1 MSQYL
6 SEDIKQPI
14 VHSPPGSPR
23 NVYLLKA
30 PTGSGKTTFFIKD
43 LVPEARRRRQQVL
56 LIVNRSVLTEQL
68 INIYLKEL
76 GIPPGAIEFPQEGI
90 YPLGDLV
97 VCSYQYMARRLQDKD
112 TPNIKIGPFEAK
124 EYAFVVC
131 DECHY
136 FIADS
141 VFTTDSA
148 PLVNLP
154 KVFAQSVRIYASAT
168 MSPVRNVILKMEQV
182 VDLAENFPHWEIWP
196 RFRYAKNDMISQM
209 YSNSTGLPKYAAFFE
224 VTGAEPDYSYLHP
237 RILADGQALWDDV
250 IEQHGAHRLHKAVV
264 FVDSKKQGTDC
275 KNKLNQHGVSAAFIF
290 SEASSGAYSM
300 DELDKKVLEEIKAKS
315 HFESVSVLI
324 ATSILDNGTNLI
336 DKEITH
342 LYISGTEYMAA
353 VQQAGRVR
361 MYDEGQTLEL
371 VIPRRAK
378 SFFSTR
384 RSQWKRQKELL
395 EKWLDATVKTRES
408 MYFNGE
414 ADFLKTKFSYNE
426 DSRPKNSIFTF
437 AALNYYI
444 FDASNSI
451 ALLENDPDAYIQ
463 KALRWFGFDLD
474 DTETVDENP
483 RHQNAAIEQLQA
495 LLEETESKPLNSEN
509 WADFREKFRTLYEKS
524 GGATLCSGKANRKPG
539 TRVIVELLASYGY
552 QVKTNA
558 KLKLKY
564 IVKEDTKK

>member
-154 KVFAQSVRIYASAT
+154 KVFTQSVRIYASAT
-168 MSPVRNVILKMEQV
+168 ISPVRNVILKMEQV

-196 RFRYAKNDMISQM
+196 GFRYARNNMISQIH
-209 YSNSTGLPKYAAFFE
+209 SNHNGLLQYAAFFE
-224 VTGAEPDYSYLHP
+224 VTGAEPNYSYLHP

-250 IEQHGAHRLHKAVV
+250 IEQHEAHRLHKAVV

-275 KNKLNQHGVSAAFIF
+275 KNKLNQHGISAAFIF
-290 SEASSGAYSM
+290 SEASSGSYSM

-315 HFESVSVLI
+315 RFESVSVLI
-324 ATSILDNGTNLI
+324 ATSVLDNGTNLI
-336 DKEITH
+336 DKDITH

-361 MYDEGQTLEL
+361 MYEEGQTLEL

-378 SFFSTR
+378 SYFSSR
-384 RSQWKRQKELL
+384 ISQWDRQENLL
-395 EKWLDATVKTRES
+395 NKWLDTDAKTRED
-408 MYFNGE
+408 MFWNGE
-414 ADFLKTKFSYNE
+414 LEFLRTKFSYNE
-426 DSRPKNSIFTF
+426 SSHPKNSIFTF
-437 AALNYYI
+437 AALDYYI
-444 FDASNSI
+444 SDARKSLSM
-451 ALLENDPDAYIQ
+451 LENDPDGYVR
-463 KALRWFGFDLD
+463 KALSWFGFDLD
-474 DTETVDENP
+474 DTEAVDENP

-495 LLEETESKPLNSEN
+495 LLEETASKPLNKES
-509 WADFREKFRTLYEKS
+509 WANFRKQFRSLHEAA
-524 GGATLCSGKANRKPG
+524 GGEVLCSGKKDRTPG
-539 TRVIVELLASYGY
+539 TQVIEELLPLYGY
-552 QVKTNA
+552 QVKTSN
-558 KLKLKY
+558 KLKF
-564 IVKEDTKK
+564 IVKEDIKK

>member
-97 VCSYQYMARRLQDKD
+97 VCSYQYMARRLQGKD

-182 VDLAENFPHWEIWP
+182 VDLAENFPYWEISP
-196 RFRYAKNDMISQM
+196 GFRYARNNMISQI
-209 YSNSTGLPKYAAFFE
+209 YSNYNGLLQRAPFFE
-224 VTGAEPDYSYLHP
+224 VMGAEPDYSYLHP
-237 RILADGQALWDDV
+237 RILADGQSLWDDV
-250 IEQHGAHRLHKAVV
+250 IEQYEAHSLRKAIV
-264 FVDSKKQGTDC
+264 FVDSKKHGKDC
-275 KNKLNQHGVSAAFIF
+275 KEKLNSHGISAAFIV
-290 SEASSGAYSM
+290 SESTSSRSYSM
-300 DELDKKVLEEIKAKS
+300 DELDKKVLEEIKTKNR
-315 HFESVSVLI
+315 FESVSVLI
-324 ATSILDNGTNLI
+324 ATSVLDNGTNLI
-336 DKEITH
+336 DKDITH

-361 MYDEGQTLEL
+361 MYEEGQTLEL

-378 SFFSTR
+378 SYFSSR
-384 RSQWKRQKELL
+384 ISQWNRQENLL
-395 EKWLDATVKTRES
+395 DKWLDADAKTRED
-408 MYFNGE
+408 MFWNGE
-414 ADFLKTKFSYNE
+414 LEFLRTKFSYNE
-426 DSRPKNSIFTF
+426 SSHPKNSIFTF
-437 AALNYYI
+437 ASLNYYRS
-444 FDASNSI
+444 DARDT
-451 ALLENDPDAYIQ
+451 LRRLEGSPDGYVK
-463 KALRWFGFDLD
+463 KALCWFGFNLSDA
-474 DTETVDENP
+474 VDESLCC
-483 RHQNAAIEQLQA
+483 QSDAIEQLQTF
-495 LLEETESKPLNSEN
+495 LEETASKPLNKES
-509 WADFREKFRTLYEKS
+509 WANFRKKFRSLHEAA
-524 GGATLCSGKANRKPG
+524 GGEVLCSGKKDRTPG
-539 TRVIVELLASYGY
+539 TQVIEELLPLYGY
-552 QVKTNA
+552 QVKTSNR
-558 KLKLKY
+558 LKF
-564 IVKEDTKK
+564 IVKEGT

>member
-14 VHSPPGSPR
+14 VHSPPGLPR

-97 VCSYQYMARRLQDKD
+97 VCSYQYMARRLQGKD

-182 VDLAENFPHWEIWP
+182 VDLAENFPYWEISP
-196 RFRYAKNDMISQM
+196 GFRYARNNMISQI
-209 YSNSTGLPKYAAFFE
+209 YSNYNGLLQRAPFFE
-224 VTGAEPDYSYLHP
+224 VMGAEPDYSYLHP
-237 RILADGQALWDDV
+237 RILADGQSLWDDV
-250 IEQHGAHRLHKAVV
+250 IEQYEAHSLRKAVV
-264 FVDSKKQGTDC
+264 FVDSKKHGKDC
-275 KNKLNQHGVSAAFIF
+275 KEKLNSHGISAAFIV
-290 SEASSGAYSM
+290 SESTSSRSYSM
-300 DELDKKVLEEIKAKS
+300 DELDKKVLEEIKTKNR
-315 HFESVSVLI
+315 FESVSVLI
-324 ATSILDNGTNLI
+324 ATSVLDNGTNLI
-336 DKEITH
+336 DKDITH

-361 MYDEGQTLEL
+361 MYEEGQTLEL

-378 SFFSTR
+378 SYFSSR
-384 RSQWKRQKELL
+384 ISQWNRQENLL
-395 EKWLDATVKTRES
+395 DKWLDADAKTRED
-408 MYFNGE
+408 MFWNGE
-414 ADFLKTKFSYNE
+414 LEFLRTKFSYNE
-426 DSRPKNSIFTF
+426 SSHPKNSIFTF
-437 AALNYYI
+437 ASLNYYRS
-444 FDASNSI
+444 DARDT
-451 ALLENDPDAYIQ
+451 LRRLEGSPDGYVK
-463 KALRWFGFDLD
+463 KALCWFGFNLSDA
-474 DTETVDENP
+474 VDESLCC
-483 RHQNAAIEQLQA
+483 QSDAIEQLQTF
-495 LLEETESKPLNSEN
+495 LEEMASKPLNKES
-509 WADFREKFRTLYEKS
+509 WANFRQQFRLLHEAA
-524 GGATLCSGKANRKPG
+524 GGEVLCSGKKDRTPG
-539 TRVIVELLASYGY
+539 TQVIEELLPLYGY
-552 QVKTNA
+552 QVKTSNR
-558 KLKLKY
+558 LKF
-564 IVKEDTKK
+564 IVKEGT

>member
-196 RFRYAKNDMISQM
+196 GFRYARNNMISQM
-209 YSNSTGLPKYAAFFE
+209 YSNNTGLPKYAAFFE

-237 RILADGQALWDDV
+237 RILADGQSLWDDV
-250 IEQHGAHRLHKAVV
+250 IEQYEAHSLRKAVV
-264 FVDSKKQGTDC
+264 FVDSKKQGKDC
-275 KNKLNQHGVSAAFIF
+275 KEKLNSHGISAAFIV
-290 SEASSGAYSM
+290 SESTSSRSYSM
-300 DELDKKVLEEIKAKS
+300 DELDKKVLEEIKTKNR
-315 HFESVSVLI
+315 FESVSVLI
-324 ATSILDNGTNLI
+324 ATSVLDNGTNLI
-336 DKEITH
+336 DKDITH

-361 MYDEGQTLEL
+361 MYEEGQTLEL

-378 SFFSTR
+378 SYFSSR
-384 RSQWKRQKELL
+384 ISQWDRQENLL
-395 EKWLDATVKTRES
+395 DKWLDADAKTRED
-408 MYFNGE
+408 MFWNGE
-414 ADFLKTKFSYNE
+414 LEFLRTKFSYNE
-426 DSRPKNSIFTF
+426 SSHPKNSIFTF
-437 AALNYYI
+437 ASLNYYRS
-444 FDASNSI
+444 DARDT
-451 ALLENDPDAYIQ
+451 LRRLEGSPDGYV
-463 KALRWFGFDLD
+463 KKSLCWFGFNLSDA
-474 DTETVDENP
+474 VDESLCC
-483 RHQNAAIEQLQA
+483 QSDAIEQLQTF
-495 LLEETESKPLNSEN
+495 LEETASKPLNKES
-509 WADFREKFRTLYEKS
+509 WANFRQQFRLLHEAA
-524 GGATLCSGKANRKPG
+524 GGEVLCSGKKDRTPG
-539 TRVIVELLASYGY
+539 TQVIEELLPLYGY
-552 QVKTNA
+552 QVKTSNR
-558 KLKLKY
+558 LKF
-564 IVKEDTKK
+564 IVKEGT

>member
-14 VHSPPGSPR
+14 VHSPPGLPR

-97 VCSYQYMARRLQDKD
+97 VCSYQYMARRLQGKD

-168 MSPVRNVILKMEQV
+168 MSPVRNIILKMEQV
-182 VDLAENFPHWEIWP
+182 VDLAENFPYWEISP
-196 RFRYAKNDMISQM
+196 GFRYARNNMISQI
-209 YSNSTGLPKYAAFFE
+209 YSNYNGLLQRAPFFE
-224 VTGAEPDYSYLHP
+224 VMGAEPDYSYLHP
-237 RILADGQALWDDV
+237 RILADGQSLWDDV
-250 IEQHGAHRLHKAVV
+250 IEQYEAHSLRKAVV
-264 FVDSKKQGTDC
+264 FVDSKKHGKDC
-275 KNKLNQHGVSAAFIF
+275 KEKLNSHGISAAFIV
-290 SEASSGAYSM
+290 SESTSSRSYSM
-300 DELDKKVLEEIKAKS
+300 DELDKKVLEEIKTKNR
-315 HFESVSVLI
+315 FESVSVLI
-324 ATSILDNGTNLI
+324 ATSVLDNGTNLI
-336 DKEITH
+336 DKDITH

-361 MYDEGQTLEL
+361 MYEEGQTLEL

-378 SFFSTR
+378 SYFSSR
-384 RSQWKRQKELL
+384 ISQWNRQENLL
-395 EKWLDATVKTRES
+395 DKWLDADAKTRED
-408 MYFNGE
+408 MFWNGE
-414 ADFLKTKFSYNE
+414 LEFLRTKFSYNE
-426 DSRPKNSIFTF
+426 SSHPKNSIFTF
-437 AALNYYI
+437 ASLNYYRS
-444 FDASNSI
+444 DARDT
-451 ALLENDPDAYIQ
+451 LRRLEGSPDGYVK
-463 KALRWFGFDLD
+463 KALCWFGFNLSDA
-474 DTETVDENP
+474 VDESLCC
-483 RHQNAAIEQLQA
+483 QSDAIEQLQTF
-495 LLEETESKPLNSEN
+495 LEETASKPLNKES
-509 WADFREKFRTLYEKS
+509 WANFRQQFRLLHEAA
-524 GGATLCSGKANRKPG
+524 GGEVLCSGKKDRTPG
-539 TRVIVELLASYGY
+539 TQVIEELLPLYGY
-552 QVKTNA
+552 QVKTSNR
-558 KLKLKY
+558 LKF
-564 IVKEDTKK
+564 IVKEGT

>member
-43 LVPEARRRRQQVL
+43 LVPEARRRGQSVL
-56 LIVNRSVLTEQL
+56 LIVNRNVLTEQL

-97 VCSYQYMARRLQDKD
+97 VCSYQYMARRLQGKD

-182 VDLAENFPHWEIWP
+182 VDLAENFPYWEISP
-196 RFRYAKNDMISQM
+196 GFRYARNNMISQI
-209 YSNSTGLPKYAAFFE
+209 YSNYNGLLQRAPFFE
-224 VTGAEPDYSYLHP
+224 VMGAEPDYSYLHP
-237 RILADGQALWDDV
+237 RILADGQSLWDDV
-250 IEQHGAHRLHKAVV
+250 IEQYEAHSLRKAVV
-264 FVDSKKQGTDC
+264 LVDSKKHGKDC
-275 KNKLNQHGVSAAFIF
+275 KEKLNSHGISAAFIV
-290 SEASSGAYSM
+290 SESTSSRSYSM
-300 DELDKKVLEEIKAKS
+300 DELDKKVLEEIKTKNR
-315 HFESVSVLI
+315 FESVSVLI
-324 ATSILDNGTNLI
+324 ATSVLDNGTNLI
-336 DKEITH
+336 DKDITH

-361 MYDEGQTLEL
+361 MYEEGQTLEL

-378 SFFSTR
+378 SYFSSR
-384 RSQWKRQKELL
+384 ISQWNRQENLL
-395 EKWLDATVKTRES
+395 DKWLDADAKTRED
-408 MYFNGE
+408 MFWNGE
-414 ADFLKTKFSYNE
+414 LEFLRTKFSYNE
-426 DSRPKNSIFTF
+426 SSHPKNSIFTF
-437 AALNYYI
+437 ASLNYYRS
-444 FDASNSI
+444 DARDT
-451 ALLENDPDAYIQ
+451 LRRLEGSPDGYVK
-463 KALRWFGFDLD
+463 KALCWFGFNLSDA
-474 DTETVDENP
+474 VDESLCC
-483 RHQNAAIEQLQA
+483 QSDAIEQLQTF
-495 LLEETESKPLNSEN
+495 LEETASKPLNKES
-509 WADFREKFRTLYEKS
+509 WANFRQQFRLLHEAA
-524 GGATLCSGKANRKPG
+524 GGEVLCSGKKDRTPG
-539 TRVIVELLASYGY
+539 TQVIEELLPLYGY
-552 QVKTNA
+552 QVKTSNR
-558 KLKLKY
+558 LKF
-564 IVKEDTKK
+564 IVKEGT

>member
-43 LVPEARRRRQQVL
+43 LVPEARRRGQSVL
-56 LIVNRSVLTEQL
+56 LIVNRNVLTEQL

-97 VCSYQYMARRLQDKD
+97 VCSYQYMARRLQGKD
-112 TPNIKIGPFEAK
+112 TPNIKIGSFEAK

-182 VDLAENFPHWEIWP
+182 VDLAENFPYWEISP
-196 RFRYAKNDMISQM
+196 GFRYARNNMISQI
-209 YSNSTGLPKYAAFFE
+209 YSNYNGLLQRAPFFE
-224 VTGAEPDYSYLHP
+224 VMGAEPDYSYLHP
-237 RILADGQALWDDV
+237 RILADGQSLWDDV
-250 IEQHGAHRLHKAVV
+250 IEQYEAHSLRKAVV
-264 FVDSKKQGTDC
+264 FVDSKKQGKDC
-275 KNKLNQHGVSAAFIF
+275 KEKLNSHGISAAFIV
-290 SEASSGAYSM
+290 SESTSSRSYSM
-300 DELDKKVLEEIKAKS
+300 DELDKKVLEEIKTKNR
-315 HFESVSVLI
+315 FESVSVLI
-324 ATSILDNGTNLI
+324 ATSVLDNGTNLI
-336 DKEITH
+336 DKDITH

-361 MYDEGQTLEL
+361 MYEEGQTLEL

-378 SFFSTR
+378 SYFSSR
-384 RSQWKRQKELL
+384 ISQWDRQENLL
-395 EKWLDATVKTRES
+395 DKWLDADAKTRED
-408 MYFNGE
+408 MFWNGE
-414 ADFLKTKFSYNE
+414 LEFLRTKFSYNE
-426 DSRPKNSIFTF
+426 SSHPKNSIFTF
-437 AALNYYI
+437 ASLNYYRS
-444 FDASNSI
+444 DARDT
-451 ALLENDPDAYIQ
+451 LRRLEGSPDGYVK
-463 KALRWFGFDLD
+463 KALCWFGFNLSDA
-474 DTETVDENP
+474 VDESLCC
-483 RHQNAAIEQLQA
+483 QSDAIEQLQTF
-495 LLEETESKPLNSEN
+495 LEETASKPLNKES
-509 WADFREKFRTLYEKS
+509 WANFRQQFRLLHEAA
-524 GGATLCSGKANRKPG
+524 GGEVLCSGKKDRTPG
-539 TRVIVELLASYGY
+539 TQVIEELLPLYGY
-552 QVKTNA
+552 QVKTSNR
-558 KLKLKY
+558 LKF
-564 IVKEDTKK
+564 IVKEGT

>member
-30 PTGSGKTTFFIKD
+30 PTGSGKTTFFIEE
-43 LVPEARRRRQQVL
+43 LVPEARRREQAVL

-68 INIYLKEL
+68 TNIYLKEL
-76 GIPPGAIEFPQEGI
+76 GIPPGAIEFSQAGI

-97 VCSYQYMARRLQDKD
+97 VCSYQYMAQRLQDKD

-168 MSPVRNVILKMEQV
+168 ISPVRNVILKMEQV

-196 RFRYAKNDMISQM
+196 GFRYARNNMISQIH
-209 YSNSTGLPKYAAFFE
+209 SNHNGLLQYAAFFE
-224 VTGAEPDYSYLHP
+224 VTGAEPNYSYLHP
-237 RILADGQALWDDV
+237 RILADGQTLWDDV
-250 IEQHGAHRLHKAVV
+250 IEQHEAHRLHKAVV

-275 KNKLNQHGVSAAFIF
+275 KNKLNQHGISAAFIF
-290 SEASSGAYSM
+290 SEASSGSYSM

-315 HFESVSVLI
+315 RFESVSVLI
-324 ATSILDNGTNLI
+324 ATSVLDNGTNLI
-336 DKEITH
+336 DKDITH

-361 MYDEGQTLEL
+361 MYEEGQTLEL

-378 SFFSTR
+378 SYFSSR
-384 RSQWKRQKELL
+384 ISQWDRQENLL
-395 EKWLDATVKTRES
+395 NKWLDTDAKTRED
-408 MYFNGE
+408 MFWNGE
-414 ADFLKTKFSYNE
+414 LEFLRTKFSYNE
-426 DSRPKNSIFTF
+426 SSHPKNSIFTF
-437 AALNYYI
+437 AALDYYI
-444 FDASNSI
+444 SDARKSLSM
-451 ALLENDPDAYIQ
+451 LENDPDGYVR
-463 KALRWFGFDLD
+463 KALSWFGFDLD
-474 DTETVDENP
+474 DTEAVDENP

-495 LLEETESKPLNSEN
+495 LLEETASKPLNKES
-509 WADFREKFRTLYEKS
+509 WANFRKQFRSLHEAA
-524 GGATLCSGKANRKPG
+524 GGEVLCSGKKDRTPG
-539 TRVIVELLASYGY
+539 TQVIEELLPLYGY
-552 QVKTNA
+552 QVKTSN
-558 KLKLKY
+558 KLKF
-564 IVKEDTKK
+564 IVKEDIKK

>member
-6 SEDIKQPI
+6 SEDIKHPI

-43 LVPEARRRRQQVL
+43 LVPETRRRRQQVL

-168 MSPVRNVILKMEQV
+168 MNPVRNVILKMEQV
-182 VDLAENFPHWEIWP
+182 VDLAENFPYWEISP
-196 RFRYAKNDMISQM
+196 GFRYARNNMISQI
-209 YSNSTGLPKYAAFFE
+209 YSNYNGLLQRAPFFE
-224 VTGAEPDYSYLHP
+224 VMGAEPDYSYLHL

-275 KNKLNQHGVSAAFIF
+275 KNKLNQHGISAAFIF

-315 HFESVSVLI
+315 RFESVSVLI

-336 DKEITH
+336 DKDITH

-378 SFFSTR
+378 SYFSTR

-395 EKWLDATVKTRES
+395 EKWLSATVKTRES

-414 ADFLKTKFSYNE
+414 VDFLKTKFSYNE

-444 FDASNSI
+444 SDASNSI

-463 KALRWFGFDLD
+463 KALNWFGFDLD

-509 WADFREKFRTLYEKS
+509 WADFREEFRTLYEKS

>member
-14 VHSPPGSPR
+14 VHSPPGLPR

-97 VCSYQYMARRLQDKD
+97 VCSYQYMARRLQGKD

-182 VDLAENFPHWEIWP
+182 LDLAENFPYWEISP
-196 RFRYAKNDMISQM
+196 GFRYARNNMISQI
-209 YSNSTGLPKYAAFFE
+209 YSNYNGLLQRAPFFE
-224 VTGAEPDYSYLHP
+224 VMGAEPDYSYLHP
-237 RILADGQALWDDV
+237 RILADGQSLWDDV
-250 IEQHGAHRLHKAVV
+250 IEQYETHSLRKAVV
-264 FVDSKKQGTDC
+264 FVDSKKHGKDC
-275 KNKLNQHGVSAAFIF
+275 KEKLNSHGISAAFIV
-290 SEASSGAYSM
+290 SESTSSRSYSM
-300 DELDKKVLEEIKAKS
+300 DELDKKVLEEIKTKNR
-315 HFESVSVLI
+315 FESVSVLI
-324 ATSILDNGTNLI
+324 ATSVLDNGTNLI
-336 DKEITH
+336 DKDITH

-361 MYDEGQTLEL
+361 MYEEGQTLEL

-378 SFFSTR
+378 SYFSSR
-384 RSQWKRQKELL
+384 ISQWNRQENLL
-395 EKWLDATVKTRES
+395 DKWLDADAKTRED
-408 MYFNGE
+408 MFWNGE
-414 ADFLKTKFSYNE
+414 LEFLRTKFSYNE
-426 DSRPKNSIFTF
+426 SSHPKNSIFTF
-437 AALNYYI
+437 ASLNYYRS
-444 FDASNSI
+444 DARDT
-451 ALLENDPDAYIQ
+451 LRRLEGSPDGYVK
-463 KALRWFGFDLD
+463 KALCWFGFNLSDA
-474 DTETVDENP
+474 VDESLCC
-483 RHQNAAIEQLQA
+483 QSDAIEQLQTF
-495 LLEETESKPLNSEN
+495 LEETASKPLNKES
-509 WADFREKFRTLYEKS
+509 WANFRQQFRLLHEAA
-524 GGATLCSGKANRKPG
+524 GGEVLCSGKKDRTPG
-539 TRVIVELLASYGY
+539 TQVIEELLPLYGY
-552 QVKTNA
+552 QVKTSNR
-558 KLKLKY
+558 LKF
-564 IVKEDTKK
+564 IVKEGT

>member
-14 VHSPPGSPR
+14 VHSPPGLPR

-97 VCSYQYMARRLQDKD
+97 VCSYQYMARRLQGKD

-182 VDLAENFPHWEIWP
+182 VDLAENFPYWEISP
-196 RFRYAKNDMISQM
+196 GFRYARNNMISQI
-209 YSNSTGLPKYAAFFE
+209 YSNYNGLLQRAPFFE
-224 VTGAEPDYSYLHP
+224 VMGAEPDYSYLHP
-237 RILADGQALWDDV
+237 RILADGQSLWDDV
-250 IEQHGAHRLHKAVV
+250 IEQYEAHSLRKAVV
-264 FVDSKKQGTDC
+264 FVDSKKHGKDC
-275 KNKLNQHGVSAAFIF
+275 KEKLNSHGISAAFIV
-290 SEASSGAYSM
+290 SESTSS
-300 DELDKKVLEEIKAKS
+300 
-315 HFESVSVLI
+315 
-324 ATSILDNGTNLI
+324 
-336 DKEITH
+336 
-342 LYISGTEYMAA
+342 
-353 VQQAGRVR
+353 
-361 MYDEGQTLEL
+361 
-371 VIPRRAK
+371 
-378 SFFSTR
+378 
-384 RSQWKRQKELL
+384 RS
-395 EKWLDATVKTRES
+395 
-408 MYFNGE
+408 
-414 ADFLKTKFSYNE
+414 
-426 DSRPKNSIFTF
+426 
-437 AALNYYI
+437 
-444 FDASNSI
+444 
-451 ALLENDPDAYIQ
+451 
-463 KALRWFGFDLD
+463 
-474 DTETVDENP
+474 
-483 RHQNAAIEQLQA
+483 
-495 LLEETESKPLNSEN
+495 
-509 WADFREKFRTLYEKS
+509 
-524 GGATLCSGKANRKPG
+524 
-539 TRVIVELLASYGY
+539 
-552 QVKTNA
+552 
-558 KLKLKY
+558 
-564 IVKEDTKK
+564 

>member
-14 VHSPPGSPR
+14 VHSPPGLPR

-97 VCSYQYMARRLQDKD
+97 VCSYQYMARRLQGKD

-182 VDLAENFPHWEIWP
+182 VDLAENFPYWEISP
-196 RFRYAKNDMISQM
+196 GFRYARNNMISQI
-209 YSNSTGLPKYAAFFE
+209 YSNYNGLLQRAPFFE
-224 VTGAEPDYSYLHP
+224 VMGAEPDYSYLHP
-237 RILADGQALWDDV
+237 RILADGQSLWDDV
-250 IEQHGAHRLHKAVV
+250 IEQYEAHSLRKAVV
-264 FVDSKKQGTDC
+264 FVDSKKHGKDC
-275 KNKLNQHGVSAAFIF
+275 KEKLNSHGISAAFIV
-290 SEASSGAYSM
+290 SESTSSRSYSM
-300 DELDKKVLEEIKAKS
+300 DELDKKVLEEIKTKNR
-315 HFESVSVLI
+315 FESVSVLI
-324 ATSILDNGTNLI
+324 ATSVLDNGTNLI
-336 DKEITH
+336 DKDITH

-361 MYDEGQTLEL
+361 MYEEGQTLEL

-378 SFFSTR
+378 NYFSSR
-384 RSQWKRQKELL
+384 ISQWNRQENLL
-395 EKWLDATVKTRES
+395 DKWLDADAKTRED
-408 MYFNGE
+408 MFWNGE
-414 ADFLKTKFSYNE
+414 LEFLRTKFSYNE
-426 DSRPKNSIFTF
+426 SSHPKNSIFTF
-437 AALNYYI
+437 ASLNYYRS
-444 FDASNSI
+444 DARDT
-451 ALLENDPDAYIQ
+451 LRRLEGSPDGYVK
-463 KALRWFGFDLD
+463 KALCWFGFNLSDA
-474 DTETVDENP
+474 VDESLCC
-483 RHQNAAIEQLQA
+483 QSDAIEQLQTF
-495 LLEETESKPLNSEN
+495 LEETASKPLNKES
-509 WADFREKFRTLYEKS
+509 WANFRQQFRLLHEAA
-524 GGATLCSGKANRKPG
+524 GGEVLCSGKKDRTPG
-539 TRVIVELLASYGY
+539 TQVIEELLPLYGY
-552 QVKTNA
+552 QVKTSNR
-558 KLKLKY
+558 LKF
-564 IVKEDTKK
+564 IVKEGT

>member
-14 VHSPPGSPR
+14 VHSPPGLPR

-97 VCSYQYMARRLQDKD
+97 VCSYQYMARRLQGKD

-182 VDLAENFPHWEIWP
+182 VDLAENFPYWEISP
-196 RFRYAKNDMISQM
+196 GFRYARNNMISQI
-209 YSNSTGLPKYAAFFE
+209 YSNYNGLLQCAPFFE
-224 VTGAEPDYSYLHP
+224 VMGAEPDYSYLHP
-237 RILADGQALWDDV
+237 RILADGQSLWDDV
-250 IEQHGAHRLHKAVV
+250 IEQYEAHSLRKAVV
-264 FVDSKKQGTDC
+264 FVDSKKHGKDC
-275 KNKLNQHGVSAAFIF
+275 KEKLNSHGISAAFIV
-290 SEASSGAYSM
+290 SESTSSRSYSM
-300 DELDKKVLEEIKAKS
+300 DELDKKVLEEIKTKNR
-315 HFESVSVLI
+315 FESVSVLI
-324 ATSILDNGTNLI
+324 ATSVLDNGTNLI
-336 DKEITH
+336 DKDITH

-361 MYDEGQTLEL
+361 MYEEGQTLEL

-378 SFFSTR
+378 SYFSSR
-384 RSQWKRQKELL
+384 ISQWNRQENLL
-395 EKWLDATVKTRES
+395 DKWLDADAKTRED
-408 MYFNGE
+408 MFWNGE
-414 ADFLKTKFSYNE
+414 LEFLRTKFSYNE
-426 DSRPKNSIFTF
+426 SSHPKNSIFTF
-437 AALNYYI
+437 ASLNYYRS
-444 FDASNSI
+444 DARDT
-451 ALLENDPDAYIQ
+451 LRRLEGSPDGYVK
-463 KALRWFGFDLD
+463 KALCWFGFNLSDA
-474 DTETVDENP
+474 VDESLCC
-483 RHQNAAIEQLQA
+483 QSDAIEQLQTF
-495 LLEETESKPLNSEN
+495 LEETASKPLNKES
-509 WADFREKFRTLYEKS
+509 WANFRQQFRLLHEAA
-524 GGATLCSGKANRKPG
+524 GGEVLCSGKKDRTPG
-539 TRVIVELLASYGY
+539 TQVIEELLPLYGY
-552 QVKTNA
+552 QVKTSNR
-558 KLKLKY
+558 LKF
-564 IVKEDTKK
+564 IVKEGT

>member
-43 LVPEARRRRQQVL
+43 LVPEARRRGQSVL
-56 LIVNRSVLTEQL
+56 LIVNRNVLTEQL

-76 GIPPGAIEFPQEGI
+76 GIPPGAIEFPQAGI

-97 VCSYQYMARRLQDKD
+97 VCSYQYMAQRLQDTD

-148 PLVNLP
+148 PLFNFP
-154 KVFAQSVRIYASAT
+154 RVFAQSVRIYASAT
-168 MSPVRNVILKMEQV
+168 INPVRNVILKMEQV

-196 RFRYAKNDMISQM
+196 GFRYARNNMISQIH
-209 YSNSTGLPKYAAFFE
+209 SNHNGLLQYAAFFE
-224 VTGAEPDYSYLHP
+224 VTGAEPNYSYLHP

-250 IEQHGAHRLHKAVV
+250 IEQHEAHRLHKAVV

-275 KNKLNQHGVSAAFIF
+275 KNKLNQHGISAAFIF
-290 SEASSGAYSM
+290 SEASSGSYSM

-315 HFESVSVLI
+315 RFESVSVLI
-324 ATSILDNGTNLI
+324 ATSVLDNGTNLI
-336 DKEITH
+336 DKDITH

-361 MYDEGQTLEL
+361 MYEEGQTLEL

-378 SFFSTR
+378 SYFSSR
-384 RSQWKRQKELL
+384 ISQWDRQENLL
-395 EKWLDATVKTRES
+395 NKWLDTDAKTRED
-408 MYFNGE
+408 MFWNGE
-414 ADFLKTKFSYNE
+414 LEFLRTKFSYNE
-426 DSRPKNSIFTF
+426 SSHPKNSIFTF
-437 AALNYYI
+437 AALDYYI
-444 FDASNSI
+444 SDARKSLSM
-451 ALLENDPDAYIQ
+451 LENDPDGYVR
-463 KALRWFGFDLD
+463 KALSWFGFDLD
-474 DTETVDENP
+474 DTEAVDENP

-495 LLEETESKPLNSEN
+495 LLEETASKPLNKES
-509 WADFREKFRTLYEKS
+509 WANFRKQFRSLHEAA
-524 GGATLCSGKANRKPG
+524 GGEVLCSGKKDRTPG
-539 TRVIVELLASYGY
+539 TQVIEELLPLYGY
-552 QVKTNA
+552 QVKTSN
-558 KLKLKY
+558 KLKF
-564 IVKEDTKK
+564 IVKEDIKK

>member
-43 LVPEARRRRQQVL
+43 LVPEARRRMQQVL

-196 RFRYAKNDMISQM
+196 GFRYARNNMISQM
-209 YSNSTGLPKYAAFFE
+209 YSNNTGLPKYAAFFE

-237 RILADGQALWDDV
+237 RILADGQSLWDDV
-250 IEQHGAHRLHKAVV
+250 IEQYEAHSLRKAVV
-264 FVDSKKQGTDC
+264 FVDSKKQGKDC
-275 KNKLNQHGVSAAFIF
+275 KEKLNSHGISAAFIV
-290 SEASSGAYSM
+290 SESTSSRSYSM
-300 DELDKKVLEEIKAKS
+300 DELDKKVLEEIKTKNR
-315 HFESVSVLI
+315 FESVSVLI
-324 ATSILDNGTNLI
+324 ATSVLDNGTNLI
-336 DKEITH
+336 DKDITH

-361 MYDEGQTLEL
+361 MYEEGQTLEL

-378 SFFSTR
+378 SYFSSR
-384 RSQWKRQKELL
+384 ISQWDRQENLL
-395 EKWLDATVKTRES
+395 DKWLDADAKNRED
-408 MYFNGE
+408 MFWNGE
-414 ADFLKTKFSYNE
+414 LEFLRTKFSYNE
-426 DSRPKNSIFTF
+426 SSHPKNSIFTF
-437 AALNYYI
+437 ASLNYYRS
-444 FDASNSI
+444 DARDT
-451 ALLENDPDAYIQ
+451 LRRLEGSPDGYVK
-463 KALRWFGFDLD
+463 KALCWFGFNLSDA
-474 DTETVDENP
+474 VDESLCC
-483 RHQNAAIEQLQA
+483 QSDAIEQLQTF
-495 LLEETESKPLNSEN
+495 LEETASKPLNKES
-509 WADFREKFRTLYEKS
+509 WANFRQQFRLLHEAA
-524 GGATLCSGKANRKPG
+524 GGEVLCSGKKDRTPG
-539 TRVIVELLASYGY
+539 TQVIEELLPLYGY
-552 QVKTNA
+552 QVKTSNR
-558 KLKLKY
+558 LKF
-564 IVKEDTKK
+564 IVKEGT

>member
-196 RFRYAKNDMISQM
+196 GFRYARNNMISQM
-209 YSNSTGLPKYAAFFE
+209 YSNNTGLPKYAAFFE

-237 RILADGQALWDDV
+237 RILADGQSLWDDV
-250 IEQHGAHRLHKAVV
+250 IEQYEAHSLRKAVV
-264 FVDSKKQGTDC
+264 FVDSKKQGKDY
-275 KNKLNQHGVSAAFIF
+275 KEKLNSHGISAAFIV
-290 SEASSGAYSM
+290 SESTSSRSYSM
-300 DELDKKVLEEIKAKS
+300 DELDKKVLEEIKTKNR
-315 HFESVSVLI
+315 FESVSVLI
-324 ATSILDNGTNLI
+324 ATSVLDNGTNLI
-336 DKEITH
+336 DKDITH

-361 MYDEGQTLEL
+361 MYEEGQTLEL

-378 SFFSTR
+378 SYFSSR
-384 RSQWKRQKELL
+384 ISQWDRQENLL
-395 EKWLDATVKTRES
+395 DKWLDADAKTRED
-408 MYFNGE
+408 MFWNGE
-414 ADFLKTKFSYNE
+414 LEFLRTKFSYNE
-426 DSRPKNSIFTF
+426 SSHPKNSIFTF
-437 AALNYYI
+437 ASLNYYRS
-444 FDASNSI
+444 DARDT
-451 ALLENDPDAYIQ
+451 LRRLEGSPDGYVK
-463 KALRWFGFDLD
+463 KALCWFGFNLSDA
-474 DTETVDENP
+474 VDESLCC
-483 RHQNAAIEQLQA
+483 QSDAIEQLQTF
-495 LLEETESKPLNSEN
+495 LEETASKPLNKES
-509 WADFREKFRTLYEKS
+509 WANFRQQFRLLHEAA
-524 GGATLCSGKANRKPG
+524 GGEVLCSGKKDRTPG
-539 TRVIVELLASYGY
+539 TQVIEELLPLYGY
-552 QVKTNA
+552 QVKTSNR
-558 KLKLKY
+558 LKF
-564 IVKEDTKK
+564 IVKEGT

>member
-43 LVPEARRRRQQVL
+43 LVPEARRRGQAVL
-56 LIVNRSVLTEQL
+56 LIVNRNVLTEQL

-76 GIPPGAIEFPQEGI
+76 GIPPGAIEFPQAGI

-97 VCSYQYMARRLQDKD
+97 VCSYQYMAQRLQDTD

-182 VDLAENFPHWEIWP
+182 VDLAENFPYWEISP
-196 RFRYAKNDMISQM
+196 GFRYARNNMISQI
-209 YSNSTGLPKYAAFFE
+209 YSNYNGLLQRAPFFE
-224 VTGAEPDYSYLHP
+224 VMGAEPDYSYLHP
-237 RILADGQALWDDV
+237 RILADGQSLWDDV
-250 IEQHGAHRLHKAVV
+250 IEQYEAHSLRKAVV
-264 FVDSKKQGTDC
+264 FVDSKKHGKDC
-275 KNKLNQHGVSAAFIF
+275 KEKLNSHGISAAFIV
-290 SEASSGAYSM
+290 SESTSSRSYSM
-300 DELDKKVLEEIKAKS
+300 DELDKKVLEEIKTKNR
-315 HFESVSVLI
+315 FESVSVLI
-324 ATSILDNGTNLI
+324 ATSVLDNGTNLI
-336 DKEITH
+336 DKDITH

-361 MYDEGQTLEL
+361 MYEEGQTLEL

-378 SFFSTR
+378 SYFSSR
-384 RSQWKRQKELL
+384 ISQWDRQENLL
-395 EKWLDATVKTRES
+395 DKWLDADAKTRED
-408 MYFNGE
+408 MFWNGE
-414 ADFLKTKFSYNE
+414 LEFLRTKFSYNE
-426 DSRPKNSIFTF
+426 SSHPKNSIFTF
-437 AALNYYI
+437 ASLNYYRS
-444 FDASNSI
+444 DARDT
-451 ALLENDPDAYIQ
+451 LRRLEGSPDGYVK
-463 KALRWFGFDLD
+463 KALCWFGFNLSDA
-474 DTETVDENP
+474 VDESLCC
-483 RHQNAAIEQLQA
+483 QSDAIEQLQTF
-495 LLEETESKPLNSEN
+495 LEETASKPLNKES
-509 WADFREKFRTLYEKS
+509 WANFRQQFRLLHEAA
-524 GGATLCSGKANRKPG
+524 GGEVLCSGKKDRTPG
-539 TRVIVELLASYGY
+539 TQVIEELLPLYGY
-552 QVKTNA
+552 QVKTSNR
-558 KLKLKY
+558 LKF
-564 IVKEDTKK
+564 IVKEGT

>member
-14 VHSPPGSPR
+14 VHSPPGLPR

-97 VCSYQYMARRLQDKD
+97 VCSYQYMARRLQGKD
-112 TPNIKIGPFEAK
+112 TPNIKIGPFESK

-168 MSPVRNVILKMEQV
+168 ISPVRNVILKMEQV
-182 VDLAENFPHWEIWP
+182 VDLAENFPYWEISP
-196 RFRYAKNDMISQM
+196 GFRYARNNMISQI
-209 YSNSTGLPKYAAFFE
+209 YSNYNGLLQRAPFFE
-224 VTGAEPDYSYLHP
+224 VMGAEPDYSYLHP
-237 RILADGQALWDDV
+237 RILADGQSLWDDV
-250 IEQHGAHRLHKAVV
+250 IEQYEAHSLRKAVV
-264 FVDSKKQGTDC
+264 FVDSKKHGKDC
-275 KNKLNQHGVSAAFIF
+275 KEKLNSHGISAAFIV
-290 SEASSGAYSM
+290 SESTSSRSYSM
-300 DELDKKVLEEIKAKS
+300 DELDKKVLEEIKTKNR
-315 HFESVSVLI
+315 FESVSVLI
-324 ATSILDNGTNLI
+324 ATSVLDNGTNLI
-336 DKEITH
+336 DKDITH

-361 MYDEGQTLEL
+361 MYEEGQTLEL

-378 SFFSTR
+378 SYFSSR
-384 RSQWKRQKELL
+384 ISQWNRQENLL
-395 EKWLDATVKTRES
+395 DKWLDADAKTRED
-408 MYFNGE
+408 MFWNGE
-414 ADFLKTKFSYNE
+414 LEFLRTKFSYNE
-426 DSRPKNSIFTF
+426 SSHPKNSIFTF
-437 AALNYYI
+437 ASLNYYRS
-444 FDASNSI
+444 DARDT
-451 ALLENDPDAYIQ
+451 LRRLEGSPDGYVK
-463 KALRWFGFDLD
+463 KALCWFGFNLSDA
-474 DTETVDENP
+474 VDESLCC
-483 RHQNAAIEQLQA
+483 QSDAIEQLQTF
-495 LLEETESKPLNSEN
+495 LEETASKPLNKES
-509 WADFREKFRTLYEKS
+509 WANFRQQFRLLHEAA
-524 GGATLCSGKANRKPG
+524 GGEVLCSGKKDRTPG
-539 TRVIVELLASYGY
+539 TQVIEELLPLYGY
-552 QVKTNA
+552 QVKTSNR
-558 KLKLKY
+558 LKF
-564 IVKEDTKK
+564 IVKEGT

>member
-14 VHSPPGSPR
+14 VHSPPGSPK

-30 PTGSGKTTFFIKD
+30 PTGSGKTTFFIEE
-43 LVPEARRRRQQVL
+43 LVPEARRRKKQVL
-56 LIVNRSVLTEQL
+56 LIVNRCVLTDQL

-168 MSPVRNVILKMEQV
+168 ISPVRNVILKMEQV

-196 RFRYAKNDMISQM
+196 GFRYARNNMISQM
-209 YSNSTGLPKYAAFFE
+209 YSNNTGLPKYAAFFE

-237 RILADGQALWDDV
+237 RILADGQSLWDDV
-250 IEQHGAHRLHKAVV
+250 IEQYEAHSLRKAVV
-264 FVDSKKQGTDC
+264 FVDSKKQGKDC
-275 KNKLNQHGVSAAFIF
+275 KEKLNSHGISAAFIV
-290 SEASSGAYSM
+290 SESTSSRSYSM
-300 DELDKKVLEEIKAKS
+300 DELDKKVLEEIKTKNR
-315 HFESVSVLI
+315 FESVSVLI
-324 ATSILDNGTNLI
+324 ATSVLDNGTNLI
-336 DKEITH
+336 DKDITH

-361 MYDEGQTLEL
+361 MYEEGQTLEL

-378 SFFSTR
+378 SYFSSR
-384 RSQWKRQKELL
+384 ISQWDRQENLL
-395 EKWLDATVKTRES
+395 DKWLDADAKTRED
-408 MYFNGE
+408 MFWNGE
-414 ADFLKTKFSYNE
+414 LEFLRTKFSYNE
-426 DSRPKNSIFTF
+426 SSHPKNSIFTF
-437 AALNYYI
+437 ASLNYYRS
-444 FDASNSI
+444 DARDT
-451 ALLENDPDAYIQ
+451 LRRLEGSPDGYVK
-463 KALRWFGFDLD
+463 KALCWFGFNLSDA
-474 DTETVDENP
+474 VDESLCC
-483 RHQNAAIEQLQA
+483 QSDAIEQLQTF
-495 LLEETESKPLNSEN
+495 LEETASKPLNKES
-509 WADFREKFRTLYEKS
+509 WANFRQQFRLLHEAA
-524 GGATLCSGKANRKPG
+524 GGEVLCSGKKDRTPG
-539 TRVIVELLASYGY
+539 TQVIEELLPLYGY
-552 QVKTNA
+552 QVKTSNR
-558 KLKLKY
+558 LKF
-564 IVKEDTKK
+564 IVKEGT

>member
-14 VHSPPGSPR
+14 VHSPPGLPR

-97 VCSYQYMARRLQDKD
+97 VCSYQYMARRLQGKD

-182 VDLAENFPHWEIWP
+182 VDLAENFPYWEISP
-196 RFRYAKNDMISQM
+196 GFRYARNNMISQI
-209 YSNSTGLPKYAAFFE
+209 YSNYNGLLQRAPFFE
-224 VTGAEPDYSYLHP
+224 VMGAEPDYSYLHP
-237 RILADGQALWDDV
+237 RILADGQSLWDDV
-250 IEQHGAHRLHKAVV
+250 IEQYEAHSLRKAVV
-264 FVDSKKQGTDC
+264 FVDSKKHGKDC
-275 KNKLNQHGVSAAFIF
+275 KEKLNSHGISAAFIV
-290 SEASSGAYSM
+290 SESTSSRSYSM
-300 DELDKKVLEEIKAKS
+300 DELDKKVLEEIKTKNR
-315 HFESVSVLI
+315 FESVSVLI
-324 ATSILDNGTNLI
+324 ATSVLDNGTNLI
-336 DKEITH
+336 DKDITH

-361 MYDEGQTLEL
+361 MYEEGQTLEL

-378 SFFSTR
+378 SYFSSR
-384 RSQWKRQKELL
+384 ISQWNRQENLL
-395 EKWLDATVKTRES
+395 DKWLDADAKTRED
-408 MYFNGE
+408 MFWNGE
-414 ADFLKTKFSYNE
+414 LEFLRTKFSYNE
-426 DSRPKNSIFTF
+426 SSHPKNSIFTF
-437 AALNYYI
+437 ASLNYYRS
-444 FDASNSI
+444 DARDT
-451 ALLENDPDAYIQ
+451 LHRLEGSPDGYVK
-463 KALRWFGFDLD
+463 KALCWFGFNLSDA
-474 DTETVDENP
+474 VDESLCC
-483 RHQNAAIEQLQA
+483 QSDAIEQLQTF
-495 LLEETESKPLNSEN
+495 LEETASKPLNKES
-509 WADFREKFRTLYEKS
+509 WANFRQQFRLLHEAA
-524 GGATLCSGKANRKPG
+524 GGEVLCSGKKDRTPG
-539 TRVIVELLASYGY
+539 TQVIEELLPLYGY
-552 QVKTNA
+552 QVKTSNR
-558 KLKLKY
+558 LKF
-564 IVKEDTKK
+564 IVKEGT

>member
-43 LVPEARRRRQQVL
+43 LVPEARRRGQAVL
-56 LIVNRSVLTEQL
+56 LIVNRCVLTEQL

-168 MSPVRNVILKMEQV
+168 ISPVRNVILEMEQV
-182 VDLAENFPHWEIWP
+182 VDLAENLPYWEISP
-196 RFRYAKNDMISQM
+196 GFRYARNNMISQI
-209 YSNSTGLPKYAAFFE
+209 YSNYNGLLQRTPFFE
-224 VTGAEPDYSYLHP
+224 VMGAEPDYSYLHP

-250 IEQHGAHRLHKAVV
+250 IEQHEAHRLHKAVL
-264 FVDSKKQGTDC
+264 FVDSKRQGTDC
-275 KNKLNQHGVSAAFIF
+275 KNTLNQHGISAAFIF
-290 SEASSGAYSM
+290 SEASSGSYSM
-300 DELDKKVLEEIKAKS
+300 DELDKKVLEEIKAKNR
-315 HFESVSVLI
+315 FESVSVLI

-336 DKEITH
+336 DRDITH

-361 MYDEGQTLEL
+361 MYEESQTLEL

-395 EKWLDATVKTRES
+395 EKWLSTTVKTRES

-414 ADFLKTKFSYNE
+414 VDFLKTKFSYNE

-444 FDASNSI
+444 SDASNSI

-463 KALRWFGFDLD
+463 KALNWFGFDLD

-495 LLEETESKPLNSEN
+495 LLEETESKPLNSESWTN
-509 WADFREKFRTLYEKS
+509 FRKQLRSLHEAA
-524 GGATLCSGKANRKPG
+524 GGEVLCSGKKNRTPG
-539 TRVIVELLASYGY
+539 THVIVELLELYGY
-552 QVKTNA
+552 QVKANA

-564 IVKEDTKK
+564 IVKEDTKE

>member
-43 LVPEARRRRQQVL
+43 LVPEARRRGQSVL
-56 LIVNRSVLTEQL
+56 LIVNRNVLTEQL

-76 GIPPGAIEFPQEGI
+76 GIPPGAIEFPQAGI

-97 VCSYQYMARRLQDKD
+97 VCSYQYMAQRLQDTD

-148 PLVNLP
+148 PLFNLP
-154 KVFAQSVRIYASAT
+154 RVFAQSVRIYASAT
-168 MSPVRNVILKMEQV
+168 INPVRNVILKMEKV

-196 RFRYAKNDMISQM
+196 GFRYARNNMISQM
-209 YSNSTGLPKYAAFFE
+209 YSNNTGSPKYAAFFE

-237 RILADGQALWDDV
+237 RILADGQSLWDDV
-250 IEQHGAHRLHKAVV
+250 IEQYEAHSLRKAVV
-264 FVDSKKQGTDC
+264 FVDSKKQGKDC
-275 KNKLNQHGVSAAFIF
+275 KEKLNSHGISAAFIV
-290 SEASSGAYSM
+290 SESTSSRSYSM
-300 DELDKKVLEEIKAKS
+300 DELDKKVLEEIKTKNR
-315 HFESVSVLI
+315 FESVSVLI
-324 ATSILDNGTNLI
+324 ATSVLDNGTNLI
-336 DKEITH
+336 DKDITH

-361 MYDEGQTLEL
+361 MYEEGQTLEL

-378 SFFSTR
+378 SYFSSR
-384 RSQWKRQKELL
+384 ISQWNRQENLL
-395 EKWLDATVKTRES
+395 DKWLDADAKTRED
-408 MYFNGE
+408 MFWNGE
-414 ADFLKTKFSYNE
+414 LEFLRTKFSYNE
-426 DSRPKNSIFTF
+426 SSHPKNSIFTF
-437 AALNYYI
+437 ASLNYYRS
-444 FDASNSI
+444 DARDT
-451 ALLENDPDAYIQ
+451 LRRLEGSPDGYVK
-463 KALRWFGFDLD
+463 KALCWFGFNLSDA
-474 DTETVDENP
+474 VDESLCC
-483 RHQNAAIEQLQA
+483 QSDAIEQLQTF
-495 LLEETESKPLNSEN
+495 LEETASKPLNKES
-509 WADFREKFRTLYEKS
+509 WANFRQQLRLLHEAA
-524 GGATLCSGKANRKPG
+524 GGEVLCSGKKDRTPG
-539 TRVIVELLASYGY
+539 TQVIEELLPLYGY
-552 QVKTNA
+552 QVKTSNR
-558 KLKLKY
+558 LKF
-564 IVKEDTKK
+564 IVKEGT

>member
-168 MSPVRNVILKMEQV
+168 ISPVRNVILKMEQV
-182 VDLAENFPHWEIWP
+182 VDLAENFPHWEIWAG
-196 RFRYAKNDMISQM
+196 FRYARNNMISQIH
-209 YSNSTGLPKYAAFFE
+209 SNHNGLLQYAAFFE
-224 VTGAEPDYSYLHP
+224 VTGAEPNYSYLHP

-250 IEQHGAHRLHKAVV
+250 IEQHEAHRLHKAVV

-275 KNKLNQHGVSAAFIF
+275 KNKLNQHGISAAFIF
-290 SEASSGAYSM
+290 SEASSGSYSM

-315 HFESVSVLI
+315 RFESVSVLI
-324 ATSILDNGTNLI
+324 ATSVLDNGTNLI
-336 DKEITH
+336 DKDITH

-361 MYDEGQTLEL
+361 MYEEGQTLEL

-378 SFFSTR
+378 SYFSSR
-384 RSQWKRQKELL
+384 ISQWDRQENLL
-395 EKWLDATVKTRES
+395 NKWLDTDAKTRED
-408 MYFNGE
+408 MFWNGE
-414 ADFLKTKFSYNE
+414 LEFLRTKFSYNE
-426 DSRPKNSIFTF
+426 SSHPKNSIFTF
-437 AALNYYI
+437 AALDYYI
-444 FDASNSI
+444 SDARKSLSM
-451 ALLENDPDAYIQ
+451 LENDPDGYVR
-463 KALRWFGFDLD
+463 KALSWFGFDLD
-474 DTETVDENP
+474 DTEAVDENP

-495 LLEETESKPLNSEN
+495 LLEETASKPLNKES
-509 WADFREKFRTLYEKS
+509 WANFRKQFRSLHEAA
-524 GGATLCSGKANRKPG
+524 GGEVLCSGKKDRTPG
-539 TRVIVELLASYGY
+539 TQVIEELLPLYGY
-552 QVKTNA
+552 QVKTSN
-558 KLKLKY
+558 KLKF
-564 IVKEDTKK
+564 IVKEDIKK

>member
-97 VCSYQYMARRLQDKD
+97 VCSYQYMARRLQGKD

-182 VDLAENFPHWEIWP
+182 VDLAENFPYWEISP
-196 RFRYAKNDMISQM
+196 GFRYARNNMISQI
-209 YSNSTGLPKYAAFFE
+209 YSNYNGLLQRAPFFE
-224 VTGAEPDYSYLHP
+224 VMGAEPDYSYLHP
-237 RILADGQALWDDV
+237 RILADGQSLWDDV
-250 IEQHGAHRLHKAVV
+250 IEQYEAHSLRKAVV
-264 FVDSKKQGTDC
+264 FVDSKKHGKDC
-275 KNKLNQHGVSAAFIF
+275 KEKLNSHGISAAFIV
-290 SEASSGAYSM
+290 SESTSSRSYSM
-300 DELDKKVLEEIKAKS
+300 DELDKKVLEEIKTKNR
-315 HFESVSVLI
+315 FESVSVLI
-324 ATSILDNGTNLI
+324 ATSVLDNGTNLI
-336 DKEITH
+336 DKDITH

-361 MYDEGQTLEL
+361 MYEEGQTLEL

-378 SFFSTR
+378 SYFSSR
-384 RSQWKRQKELL
+384 ISQWNRQENLL
-395 EKWLDATVKTRES
+395 DKWLDADAKTRED
-408 MYFNGE
+408 MFWNGE
-414 ADFLKTKFSYNE
+414 LEFLRTKFSYNE
-426 DSRPKNSIFTF
+426 SSHPKNSIFTF
-437 AALNYYI
+437 ASLNYYRS
-444 FDASNSI
+444 DARDT
-451 ALLENDPDAYIQ
+451 LRRLEGSPDGYVK
-463 KALRWFGFDLD
+463 KALCWFGFNLSDA
-474 DTETVDENP
+474 VDESLCC
-483 RHQNAAIEQLQA
+483 QSDAIEQLQTF
-495 LLEETESKPLNSEN
+495 LEETASKPLNKES
-509 WADFREKFRTLYEKS
+509 WANFRQQFRLLHEAA
-524 GGATLCSGKANRKPG
+524 GGEVLCSGKKDRTPG
-539 TRVIVELLASYGY
+539 TQVIEELLPLYGY
-552 QVKTNA
+552 QVKTSNR
-558 KLKLKY
+558 LKF
-564 IVKEDTKK
+564 IVKEGT

>member
-14 VHSPPGSPR
+14 VHSPPGLPR

-97 VCSYQYMARRLQDKD
+97 VCSYQYMARRLQGKD

-182 VDLAENFPHWEIWP
+182 VDLAENFPYWEISP
-196 RFRYAKNDMISQM
+196 GFRYARNNMISQIH
-209 YSNSTGLPKYAAFFE
+209 SNHNGLLQYAAFFE
-224 VTGAEPDYSYLHP
+224 VTGAEPNYSYLHP
-237 RILADGQALWDDV
+237 RILADGQSLWDDV
-250 IEQHGAHRLHKAVV
+250 IEQYEAHSLRKAVV
-264 FVDSKKQGTDC
+264 FVDSKKHGKDC
-275 KNKLNQHGVSAAFIF
+275 KEKLNSHGISAAFIV
-290 SEASSGAYSM
+290 SESTSSRSYSM
-300 DELDKKVLEEIKAKS
+300 DELDKKVLEEIKTKNR
-315 HFESVSVLI
+315 FESVSVLI
-324 ATSILDNGTNLI
+324 ATSVLDNGTNLI
-336 DKEITH
+336 DKDITH

-361 MYDEGQTLEL
+361 MYEEGQTLEL

-378 SFFSTR
+378 SYFSSR
-384 RSQWKRQKELL
+384 ISQWNRQENLL
-395 EKWLDATVKTRES
+395 DKWLDADAKTRED
-408 MYFNGE
+408 MFWNGE
-414 ADFLKTKFSYNE
+414 LEFLRTKFSYNE
-426 DSRPKNSIFTF
+426 SSHPKNSIFTF
-437 AALNYYI
+437 ASLNYYRS
-444 FDASNSI
+444 DARDT
-451 ALLENDPDAYIQ
+451 LRRLEGSPDGYVK
-463 KALRWFGFDLD
+463 KALCWFGFNLSDA
-474 DTETVDENP
+474 VDESLCC
-483 RHQNAAIEQLQA
+483 QSDAIEQLQTF
-495 LLEETESKPLNSEN
+495 LEETASKPLNKES
-509 WADFREKFRTLYEKS
+509 WANFRQQFRLLHEAA
-524 GGATLCSGKANRKPG
+524 GGEVLCSGKKDRTPG
-539 TRVIVELLASYGY
+539 TQVIEELLPLYGY
-552 QVKTNA
+552 QVKTSNR
-558 KLKLKY
+558 LKF
-564 IVKEDTKK
+564 IVQEGT

>member
-14 VHSPPGSPR
+14 VHSPPGLPR

-97 VCSYQYMARRLQDKD
+97 VCSYQYMARRLQGKD

-182 VDLAENFPHWEIWP
+182 VDLAENFPYWEISP
-196 RFRYAKNDMISQM
+196 GFRYARNNMISQI
-209 YSNSTGLPKYAAFFE
+209 YSNYNGLLQRAPFFE
-224 VTGAEPDYSYLHP
+224 VMGAEPDYSYLHP
-237 RILADGQALWDDV
+237 RILADGQSLWDDV
-250 IEQHGAHRLHKAVV
+250 IEQYEAHSLRKAVV
-264 FVDSKKQGTDC
+264 FVDSKKHGKDC
-275 KNKLNQHGVSAAFIF
+275 KEKLNSHGISAAFIV
-290 SEASSGAYSM
+290 SESTSSRSYSM
-300 DELDKKVLEEIKAKS
+300 DELDKKVLEEIKTKNR
-315 HFESVSVLI
+315 FESVSVLI
-324 ATSILDNGTNLI
+324 ATSVLDNGTNLI
-336 DKEITH
+336 DKDITH

-361 MYDEGQTLEL
+361 MYEEGQTLEL

-378 SFFSTR
+378 SYFSSR
-384 RSQWKRQKELL
+384 ISQWNRQENLL
-395 EKWLDATVKTRES
+395 DKWLDADAKTRED
-408 MYFNGE
+408 MFWNGE
-414 ADFLKTKFSYNE
+414 LEFLRTKFSYNE
-426 DSRPKNSIFTF
+426 SSHPKNSIFTF
-437 AALNYYI
+437 ASLNYYRS
-444 FDASNSI
+444 DARDT
-451 ALLENDPDAYIQ
+451 LRRLEGSPDGYVK
-463 KALRWFGFDLD
+463 KALCWFGFNLSDA
-474 DTETVDENP
+474 VDESICC
-483 RHQNAAIEQLQA
+483 QSDAIEQLQTF
-495 LLEETESKPLNSEN
+495 LEETASKPLNKES
-509 WADFREKFRTLYEKS
+509 WANFRQQLRLLHEAA
-524 GGATLCSGKANRKPG
+524 GGEVLCSGKKDRTPG
-539 TRVIVELLASYGY
+539 TQVIEELLPLYGY
-552 QVKTNA
+552 QVKTSNR
-558 KLKLKY
+558 LKF
-564 IVKEDTKK
+564 IVKEGT

>member
-30 PTGSGKTTFFIKD
+30 PTGSGKTTFFIEE
-43 LVPEARRRRQQVL
+43 LVPEARRREQAVL

-68 INIYLKEL
+68 TNIYLKEL
-76 GIPPGAIEFPQEGI
+76 GIPPGAIEFSQAGI

-97 VCSYQYMARRLQDKD
+97 VCSYQYMAQRLQDKD

-141 VFTTDSA
+141 AFTTDSA

-168 MSPVRNVILKMEQV
+168 ISPVRNVILKMEQV

-196 RFRYAKNDMISQM
+196 GFRYARNNMISQIH
-209 YSNSTGLPKYAAFFE
+209 SNHNGLLQYAAFFE
-224 VTGAEPDYSYLHP
+224 VTGAEPNYSYLHP

-250 IEQHGAHRLHKAVV
+250 IEQHEAHRLHKAVV

-275 KNKLNQHGVSAAFIF
+275 KNKLNQHGISAAFIF
-290 SEASSGAYSM
+290 SEASSGSYSM

-315 HFESVSVLI
+315 RFESVSVLI
-324 ATSILDNGTNLI
+324 ATSVLDNGTNLI
-336 DKEITH
+336 DKDITH

-361 MYDEGQTLEL
+361 MYEEGQTLEL

-378 SFFSTR
+378 SYFSSR
-384 RSQWKRQKELL
+384 ISQWDRQENLL
-395 EKWLDATVKTRES
+395 NKWLDTDAKTRED
-408 MYFNGE
+408 MFWNGE
-414 ADFLKTKFSYNE
+414 LEFLRTKFSYNE
-426 DSRPKNSIFTF
+426 SSHPKNSIFTF
-437 AALNYYI
+437 AALDYYI
-444 FDASNSI
+444 SDARKSLSM
-451 ALLENDPDAYIQ
+451 LENDPDGYVR
-463 KALRWFGFDLD
+463 KALSWFGFDLD
-474 DTETVDENP
+474 DTEAVDENP

-495 LLEETESKPLNSEN
+495 LLEETASKPLNKES
-509 WADFREKFRTLYEKS
+509 WANFRKQFRSLHEAA
-524 GGATLCSGKANRKPG
+524 GGEVLCSGKKDRTPG
-539 TRVIVELLASYGY
+539 TQVIEELLPLYGY
-552 QVKTNA
+552 QVKTSN
-558 KLKLKY
+558 KLKF
-564 IVKEDTKK
+564 IVKEDIKK

>member
-14 VHSPPGSPR
+14 VHSPPGLPR

-97 VCSYQYMARRLQDKD
+97 VCSYQYMARRLQGKD

-182 VDLAENFPHWEIWP
+182 VDLAENFPYWEISP
-196 RFRYAKNDMISQM
+196 GFRYARNNMISQI
-209 YSNSTGLPKYAAFFE
+209 YSNYNGLLQRAPFFE
-224 VTGAEPDYSYLHP
+224 VMGAEPDYSYLHP
-237 RILADGQALWDDV
+237 RILADGQSLWDDV
-250 IEQHGAHRLHKAVV
+250 IEQYEAHSLRKAVV
-264 FVDSKKQGTDC
+264 FVDSKKHGKDC
-275 KNKLNQHGVSAAFIF
+275 KEKLNSHGISAAFIV
-290 SEASSGAYSM
+290 SESTSSRSYSM
-300 DELDKKVLEEIKAKS
+300 DELDKKVLEEIKTKNR
-315 HFESVSVLI
+315 FESVSVLI
-324 ATSILDNGTNLI
+324 ATSVLDNGTNLI
-336 DKEITH
+336 DKDITH

-361 MYDEGQTLEL
+361 MYEEGQTLEL

-378 SFFSTR
+378 SYFSSR
-384 RSQWKRQKELL
+384 ISQWDRQENLL
-395 EKWLDATVKTRES
+395 DKWLDADAKTREN
-408 MYFNGE
+408 MFWNGE
-414 ADFLKTKFSYNE
+414 LEFLRTKFSYNE
-426 DSRPKNSIFTF
+426 SSHPKNSIFTF
-437 AALNYYI
+437 ASLNYYRS
-444 FDASNSI
+444 DARDT
-451 ALLENDPDAYIQ
+451 LRRLEGSPDGYVK
-463 KALRWFGFDLD
+463 KALCWFGFNLSDA
-474 DTETVDENP
+474 VDESLCC
-483 RHQNAAIEQLQA
+483 QSDAIEQLQTF
-495 LLEETESKPLNSEN
+495 LEETASKPLNKES
-509 WADFREKFRTLYEKS
+509 WANFRQQFRLLHEAA
-524 GGATLCSGKANRKPG
+524 GGEVLCNGKKDRTPG
-539 TRVIVELLASYGY
+539 TQVIEELLPLYGY
-552 QVKTNA
+552 QVKTSNR
-558 KLKLKY
+558 LKF
-564 IVKEDTKK
+564 IVKEGT

>member
-68 INIYLKEL
+68 INIYPKEL

-97 VCSYQYMARRLQDKD
+97 VCSYQYMARRLQGKD

-182 VDLAENFPHWEIWP
+182 VDLAENFPYWEISP
-196 RFRYAKNDMISQM
+196 GFRYARNNMISQM
-209 YSNSTGLPKYAAFFE
+209 YSNNTGLPKYAAFFE

-237 RILADGQALWDDV
+237 RILADGQSLWDDV
-250 IEQHGAHRLHKAVV
+250 IEQYEAHSLRKAVV
-264 FVDSKKQGTDC
+264 FVDSKKQGKDC
-275 KNKLNQHGVSAAFIF
+275 KEKLNSHGISAAFIV
-290 SEASSGAYSM
+290 SESTSSRSYSM
-300 DELDKKVLEEIKAKS
+300 DELDKKVLEEIKTKNR
-315 HFESVSVLI
+315 FESVSVLI
-324 ATSILDNGTNLI
+324 ATSVLDNGTNLI
-336 DKEITH
+336 DKDITH

-361 MYDEGQTLEL
+361 MYEEGQTLEL

-378 SFFSTR
+378 SYFSSR
-384 RSQWKRQKELL
+384 ISQWDRQENLL
-395 EKWLDATVKTRES
+395 DKWLDADAKTRED
-408 MYFNGE
+408 MFWNGE
-414 ADFLKTKFSYNE
+414 LEFLRTKFSYNE
-426 DSRPKNSIFTF
+426 SSHPKNSIFTF
-437 AALNYYI
+437 ASLNYYRS
-444 FDASNSI
+444 DARDT
-451 ALLENDPDAYIQ
+451 LRRLEGSPDGYVK
-463 KALRWFGFDLD
+463 KALCWFGFNLSDA
-474 DTETVDENP
+474 VDESLCC
-483 RHQNAAIEQLQA
+483 QSDAIEQLQTF
-495 LLEETESKPLNSEN
+495 LEETASKPLNKES
-509 WADFREKFRTLYEKS
+509 WANFRQQFRLLHEAA
-524 GGATLCSGKANRKPG
+524 GGEVLCSGKKDRTPG
-539 TRVIVELLASYGY
+539 TQVIEELLPLYGY
-552 QVKTNA
+552 QVKTSNR
-558 KLKLKY
+558 LKF
-564 IVKEDTKK
+564 IVKEGT

>member
-14 VHSPPGSPR
+14 VHSPPGLPR

-97 VCSYQYMARRLQDKD
+97 VCSYQYMARRLQGKD

-182 VDLAENFPHWEIWP
+182 VDLAENFPYWEISP
-196 RFRYAKNDMISQM
+196 GFRYARNNMISQI
-209 YSNSTGLPKYAAFFE
+209 YSNYNGLLQRAPFFE
-224 VTGAEPDYSYLHP
+224 VMGAEPDYSYLHP
-237 RILADGQALWDDV
+237 RILADGQSLWDDV
-250 IEQHGAHRLHKAVV
+250 IEQYEAHSLRKAVV
-264 FVDSKKQGTDC
+264 FVDSKKHGKDC
-275 KNKLNQHGVSAAFIF
+275 KEKLNSHGISAAFIV
-290 SEASSGAYSM
+290 SESTSSRSYSM
-300 DELDKKVLEEIKAKS
+300 DELDKKVLEEIKTKNR
-315 HFESVSVLI
+315 FESVSVLI
-324 ATSILDNGTNLI
+324 ATSVLDNGTNLI
-336 DKEITH
+336 DKDITH

-361 MYDEGQTLEL
+361 MYEEGQTLEL

-378 SFFSTR
+378 SYFSSR
-384 RSQWKRQKELL
+384 ISQWNRQENLL
-395 EKWLDATVKTRES
+395 DKWLDADAKTRED
-408 MYFNGE
+408 MFWNGE
-414 ADFLKTKFSYNE
+414 LEFLRTKFSYNE
-426 DSRPKNSIFTF
+426 SSHPKNSIFTF
-437 AALNYYI
+437 ASLNYYRS
-444 FDASNSI
+444 DARDT
-451 ALLENDPDAYIQ
+451 LRRLEGSPDGYVK
-463 KALRWFGFDLD
+463 KALCWFGFNLSDA
-474 DTETVDENP
+474 VDESLCC
-483 RHQNAAIEQLQA
+483 QSDAIEQLQTF
-495 LLEETESKPLNSEN
+495 LEETASKPLNKES
-509 WADFREKFRTLYEKS
+509 WANFRQKFRLLHEAA
-524 GGATLCSGKANRKPG
+524 GGEVLCSGKKDRTPG
-539 TRVIVELLASYGY
+539 TQVIEELLPLYGY
-552 QVKTNA
+552 QVKTSNR
-558 KLKLKY
+558 LKF
-564 IVKEDTKK
+564 IVKEST

>member
-1 MSQYL
+1 M
-6 SEDIKQPI
+6 
-14 VHSPPGSPR
+14 
-23 NVYLLKA
+23 
-30 PTGSGKTTFFIKD
+30 
-43 LVPEARRRRQQVL
+43 
-56 LIVNRSVLTEQL
+56 
-68 INIYLKEL
+68 
-76 GIPPGAIEFPQEGI
+76 
-90 YPLGDLV
+90 
-97 VCSYQYMARRLQDKD
+97 
-112 TPNIKIGPFEAK
+112 
-124 EYAFVVC
+124 
-131 DECHY
+131 
-136 FIADS
+136 
-141 VFTTDSA
+141 
-148 PLVNLP
+148 
-154 KVFAQSVRIYASAT
+154 
-168 MSPVRNVILKMEQV
+168 
-182 VDLAENFPHWEIWP
+182 
-196 RFRYAKNDMISQM
+196 
-209 YSNSTGLPKYAAFFE
+209 
-224 VTGAEPDYSYLHP
+224 
-237 RILADGQALWDDV
+237 
-250 IEQHGAHRLHKAVV
+250 
-264 FVDSKKQGTDC
+264 
-275 KNKLNQHGVSAAFIF
+275 
-290 SEASSGAYSM
+290 
-300 DELDKKVLEEIKAKS
+300 
-315 HFESVSVLI
+315 LI

-378 SFFSTR
+378 SYFSSR
-384 RSQWKRQKELL
+384 ISQWTRQENLL
-395 EKWLDATVKTRES
+395 DKWLDADTKARES
-408 MYFNGE
+408 MSFNGE
-414 ADFLKTKFSYNE
+414 LDFLKRQFSYNGGT
-426 DSRPKNSIFTF
+426 RPQTSVFTF

-444 FDASNSI
+444 SDARNSM
-451 ALLENDPDAYIQ
+451 AMLEKDSDAYIQ

>member
-30 PTGSGKTTFFIKD
+30 PTGSGKTTFFIEE
-43 LVPEARRRRQQVL
+43 LVPEARRREQAVL

-68 INIYLKEL
+68 TNIYLKEL
-76 GIPPGAIEFPQEGI
+76 GIPPGAIEFSQAGI

-97 VCSYQYMARRLQDKD
+97 VCSYQYMAQRLQDKD

-168 MSPVRNVILKMEQV
+168 ISPVRNVILKMEQV

-196 RFRYAKNDMISQM
+196 GFRYARNNMISQIH
-209 YSNSTGLPKYAAFFE
+209 SNHNGLLQYAAFFE
-224 VTGAEPDYSYLHP
+224 VTGAEPNYSYLHP

-250 IEQHGAHRLHKAVV
+250 IEQHEAHRLHKAVV

-275 KNKLNQHGVSAAFIF
+275 KNKLNQHGISAAFIF
-290 SEASSGAYSM
+290 SEASSGSYSM

-315 HFESVSVLI
+315 RFESVSVLI
-324 ATSILDNGTNLI
+324 ATSVLDNGTNLI
-336 DKEITH
+336 DKDITH

-361 MYDEGQTLEL
+361 MYEEGQTLEL

-378 SFFSTR
+378 SYFSSR
-384 RSQWKRQKELL
+384 ISQWNRQENLL
-395 EKWLDATVKTRES
+395 DKWLDADAKTRED
-408 MYFNGE
+408 MFWNGE
-414 ADFLKTKFSYNE
+414 LEFLRTKFSYNE
-426 DSRPKNSIFTF
+426 SSHPKNSIFMF
-437 AALNYYI
+437 ASLNYYRS
-444 FDASNSI
+444 DARDT
-451 ALLENDPDAYIQ
+451 LRRLEGSPDGYVK
-463 KALRWFGFDLD
+463 KALCWFGFNLSDA
-474 DTETVDENP
+474 VDESLCC
-483 RHQNAAIEQLQA
+483 QSDAIEQLQTF
-495 LLEETESKPLNSEN
+495 LEETASKPLNKES
-509 WADFREKFRTLYEKS
+509 WANFRQQLRLLHEAA
-524 GGATLCSGKANRKPG
+524 GGEVLCSGKKDRTPG
-539 TRVIVELLASYGY
+539 TQVIEELLPLYGY
-552 QVKTNA
+552 QVKTSNR
-558 KLKLKY
+558 LKF
-564 IVKEDTKK
+564 IVKEGT

>member
-14 VHSPPGSPR
+14 VHSPPGLPR

-97 VCSYQYMARRLQDKD
+97 VCSYQYMARRLQGKD

-182 VDLAENFPHWEIWP
+182 VDLAENFPYWEISP
-196 RFRYAKNDMISQM
+196 GFRYARNNMISQI
-209 YSNSTGLPKYAAFFE
+209 YSNYNGLLQRAPFFE
-224 VTGAEPDYSYLHP
+224 VMGAEPDYSYLHP
-237 RILADGQALWDDV
+237 RILADGQSLWDDV
-250 IEQHGAHRLHKAVV
+250 IEQYEAHSLRKAVV
-264 FVDSKKQGTDC
+264 FVDSKKHGKDC
-275 KNKLNQHGVSAAFIF
+275 KEKLNSHGISAAFIV
-290 SEASSGAYSM
+290 SESTSSRSYSM
-300 DELDKKVLEEIKAKS
+300 DELDKKVLEEIKTKNR
-315 HFESVSVLI
+315 FESVSVLI
-324 ATSILDNGTNLI
+324 ATSVLDNGTNLI
-336 DKEITH
+336 DKDITH

-361 MYDEGQTLEL
+361 MYEEGQTLEL

-378 SFFSTR
+378 SYFSSR
-384 RSQWKRQKELL
+384 ISQWNRQENLL
-395 EKWLDATVKTRES
+395 DKWLDADAKTRED
-408 MYFNGE
+408 MFWNGE
-414 ADFLKTKFSYNE
+414 LEFLRTKFSYNE
-426 DSRPKNSIFTF
+426 SSHPKNSIFTF
-437 AALNYYI
+437 ASLNYYRS
-444 FDASNSI
+444 DARDT
-451 ALLENDPDAYIQ
+451 LRRLEGSPDGYVK
-463 KALRWFGFDLD
+463 KALCWFGFNLSDA
-474 DTETVDENP
+474 VDESLCC
-483 RHQNAAIEQLQA
+483 QSDAIEQLQTF
-495 LLEETESKPLNSEN
+495 LEETASKPLNKKS
-509 WADFREKFRTLYEKS
+509 WANFRQQFRLLHEAA
-524 GGATLCSGKANRKPG
+524 GGEVLCSGKKDRTPG
-539 TRVIVELLASYGY
+539 TQVIEELLPLYGY
-552 QVKTNA
+552 QVKTSNR
-558 KLKLKY
+558 LKF
-564 IVKEDTKK
+564 IVKEGT

>member
-14 VHSPPGSPR
+14 VHSPPGLPR

-97 VCSYQYMARRLQDKD
+97 VCSYQYMARRLQGKD

-182 VDLAENFPHWEIWP
+182 VDLAENFPYWEISP
-196 RFRYAKNDMISQM
+196 GFRYARNNMISQI
-209 YSNSTGLPKYAAFFE
+209 YSNYNGLLQRAPFFE
-224 VTGAEPDYSYLHP
+224 VMGAEPDYSYLHP
-237 RILADGQALWDDV
+237 RILADGQSLWDDV
-250 IEQHGAHRLHKAVV
+250 IEQYEAHSLRKAVV
-264 FVDSKKQGTDC
+264 FVDSKKHGKDC
-275 KNKLNQHGVSAAFIF
+275 KEKLNSHGISAAFIV
-290 SEASSGAYSM
+290 SESTSSRSYSM
-300 DELDKKVLEEIKAKS
+300 DELDKKVLEEIKTKNR
-315 HFESVSVLI
+315 FELVSVLI
-324 ATSILDNGTNLI
+324 ATSVLDNGTNLI
-336 DKEITH
+336 DKDITH

-361 MYDEGQTLEL
+361 MYEEGQTLEL

-378 SFFSTR
+378 SYFSSR
-384 RSQWKRQKELL
+384 ISQWNRQENLL
-395 EKWLDATVKTRES
+395 DKWLDADAKTRED
-408 MYFNGE
+408 MFWNGE
-414 ADFLKTKFSYNE
+414 LEFLRTKFSYNE
-426 DSRPKNSIFTF
+426 SSHPKNSIFTF
-437 AALNYYI
+437 ASLNYYRS
-444 FDASNSI
+444 DARDT
-451 ALLENDPDAYIQ
+451 LRRLEGSPDGYVK
-463 KALRWFGFDLD
+463 KALCWFGFNLSDA
-474 DTETVDENP
+474 VDESLCC
-483 RHQNAAIEQLQA
+483 QSDAIEQLQTF
-495 LLEETESKPLNSEN
+495 LEETASKPLNKES
-509 WADFREKFRTLYEKS
+509 WANFRQKFRLLHEAA
-524 GGATLCSGKANRKPG
+524 GGEVLCSGKKDRTPG
-539 TRVIVELLASYGY
+539 TQVIEELLPLYGY
-552 QVKTNA
+552 QVKTSNR
-558 KLKLKY
+558 LKF
-564 IVKEDTKK
+564 IVKEGT

>member
-112 TPNIKIGPFEAK
+112 TLNIKIGPFEAK

-196 RFRYAKNDMISQM
+196 GFRYARNNMISQM
-209 YSNSTGLPKYAAFFE
+209 YSNNTGLPKYAAFFE

-237 RILADGQALWDDV
+237 RILADGQSLWDDV
-250 IEQHGAHRLHKAVV
+250 IEQYEAHSLRKAVV
-264 FVDSKKQGTDC
+264 FVDSKKQGKDC
-275 KNKLNQHGVSAAFIF
+275 KEKLNSHGISAAFIV
-290 SEASSGAYSM
+290 SESTSSRSYSM
-300 DELDKKVLEEIKAKS
+300 DELDKKVLEEIKTKNR
-315 HFESVSVLI
+315 FESVSVLI
-324 ATSILDNGTNLI
+324 ATSVLDNGTNLI
-336 DKEITH
+336 DKDITH

-361 MYDEGQTLEL
+361 MYEEGQTLEL

-378 SFFSTR
+378 SYFSSR
-384 RSQWKRQKELL
+384 ISQWDRQENLL
-395 EKWLDATVKTRES
+395 DKWLDADAKTRED
-408 MYFNGE
+408 MFWNGE
-414 ADFLKTKFSYNE
+414 LEFLRTKFSYNE
-426 DSRPKNSIFTF
+426 SSHPKNSIFTF
-437 AALNYYI
+437 ASLNYYRS
-444 FDASNSI
+444 DARDT
-451 ALLENDPDAYIQ
+451 LRRLEGSPDGYVK
-463 KALRWFGFDLD
+463 KALCWFGFNLSDA
-474 DTETVDENP
+474 VDESLCC
-483 RHQNAAIEQLQA
+483 QSDAIEQLQTF
-495 LLEETESKPLNSEN
+495 LEETASKPLNKES
-509 WADFREKFRTLYEKS
+509 WANFRQQFRLLHEAA
-524 GGATLCSGKANRKPG
+524 GGEVLCSGKKDRTPG
-539 TRVIVELLASYGY
+539 TQVIEELLPLYGY
-552 QVKTNA
+552 QVKTSNR
-558 KLKLKY
+558 LKF
-564 IVKEDTKK
+564 IVKEGT

>member
-196 RFRYAKNDMISQM
+196 GFRYARNNMISQM
-209 YSNSTGLPKYAAFFE
+209 YSNNTGLPKYAAFFE

-237 RILADGQALWDDV
+237 RILADGQSLWDDV
-250 IEQHGAHRLHKAVV
+250 IEQYEAHSLRKAVV
-264 FVDSKKQGTDC
+264 FVDSKKQGKDC
-275 KNKLNQHGVSAAFIF
+275 KEKLNSHGISAAFIV
-290 SEASSGAYSM
+290 SESTSSRSYSM
-300 DELDKKVLEEIKAKS
+300 DELDKKVLEEIKTKNR
-315 HFESVSVLI
+315 FESVSVLI
-324 ATSILDNGTNLI
+324 ATSVLDNGTNLI
-336 DKEITH
+336 DKDITH

-361 MYDEGQTLEL
+361 MYEEGQTLEL

-378 SFFSTR
+378 SYFSSR
-384 RSQWKRQKELL
+384 ISQWDRQENLL
-395 EKWLDATVKTRES
+395 DKWLDADAKTRED
-408 MYFNGE
+408 MFWNGE
-414 ADFLKTKFSYNE
+414 LEFLRTKFSYNE
-426 DSRPKNSIFTF
+426 SSHPKNSIFTF
-437 AALNYYI
+437 ASLNYYRS
-444 FDASNSI
+444 DARDT
-451 ALLENDPDAYIQ
+451 LRRLEGSPDGYVK
-463 KALRWFGFDLD
+463 KALCWFGFNLSDA
-474 DTETVDENP
+474 VDESLCC
-483 RHQNAAIEQLQA
+483 QSDAIEQLQTF
-495 LLEETESKPLNSEN
+495 LEETASKPLNKES
-509 WADFREKFRTLYEKS
+509 WANFRQQFRLLHEAA
-524 GGATLCSGKANRKPG
+524 GGEVLCSGKKDRTPG
-539 TRVIVELLASYGY
+539 TQVIEELLPLYGY
-552 QVKTNA
+552 QVKTSNR
-558 KLKLKY
+558 LKF
-564 IVKEDTKK
+564 IVKEGT

>member
-14 VHSPPGSPR
+14 VHSPPGLPR

-97 VCSYQYMARRLQDKD
+97 VCSYQYIARRLQGKD

-182 VDLAENFPHWEIWP
+182 VDLAENFPYWEISP
-196 RFRYAKNDMISQM
+196 GFRYARNNMISQI
-209 YSNSTGLPKYAAFFE
+209 YSNYNGLLQRAPFFE
-224 VTGAEPDYSYLHP
+224 VMGAEPDYSYLHP
-237 RILADGQALWDDV
+237 RILADGQSLWDDV
-250 IEQHGAHRLHKAVV
+250 IEQYEAHSLRKAVV
-264 FVDSKKQGTDC
+264 FVDSKKHGKDC
-275 KNKLNQHGVSAAFIF
+275 KEKLNSHGISAAFIV
-290 SEASSGAYSM
+290 SESTSSRSYSM
-300 DELDKKVLEEIKAKS
+300 DKLDKKVLEEIKTKNR
-315 HFESVSVLI
+315 FESVSVLI
-324 ATSILDNGTNLI
+324 ATSVLDNGTNLI
-336 DKEITH
+336 DKDITH

-361 MYDEGQTLEL
+361 MYEEGQTLEL

-378 SFFSTR
+378 SYFSSR
-384 RSQWKRQKELL
+384 ISQWNRQENLL
-395 EKWLDATVKTRES
+395 DKWLDADAKTRED
-408 MYFNGE
+408 MFWNGE
-414 ADFLKTKFSYNE
+414 LEFLRTKFSYNE
-426 DSRPKNSIFTF
+426 SSHPKNSIFTF
-437 AALNYYI
+437 ASLNYYRS
-444 FDASNSI
+444 DARDT
-451 ALLENDPDAYIQ
+451 LRRLEGSPDGYVK
-463 KALRWFGFDLD
+463 KALCWFGFNLSDA
-474 DTETVDENP
+474 VDESLCC
-483 RHQNAAIEQLQA
+483 QSDAIEQLQMF
-495 LLEETESKPLNSEN
+495 LEETASKPLNKES
-509 WADFREKFRTLYEKS
+509 WANFRQQFRLLHEAA
-524 GGATLCSGKANRKPG
+524 GGEVLCSGKKDRTPG
-539 TRVIVELLASYGY
+539 TQVIEELLPLYGY
-552 QVKTNA
+552 QVKTCNR
-558 KLKLKY
+558 LKF
-564 IVKEDTKK
+564 IVKEGT

>member
-14 VHSPPGSPR
+14 VHSPPGLPR

-97 VCSYQYMARRLQDKD
+97 VCSYQYMARRLQGKD

-182 VDLAENFPHWEIWP
+182 VDLAENFPYWEISP
-196 RFRYAKNDMISQM
+196 GFRYARNNMISQI
-209 YSNSTGLPKYAAFFE
+209 YSNYNGLLQRAPFFE
-224 VTGAEPDYSYLHP
+224 VMGAEPDYSYLHP
-237 RILADGQALWDDV
+237 RILADGQSLWDDV
-250 IEQHGAHRLHKAVV
+250 IEQYETHSLRKAVV
-264 FVDSKKQGTDC
+264 FVDSKKHGKDC
-275 KNKLNQHGVSAAFIF
+275 KEKLNSHGISAAFIV
-290 SEASSGAYSM
+290 SESTSSRSYSM
-300 DELDKKVLEEIKAKS
+300 DELDKKVLEEIKTKNR
-315 HFESVSVLI
+315 FESVSVLI
-324 ATSILDNGTNLI
+324 ATSVLDNGTNLI
-336 DKEITH
+336 DKDITH

-361 MYDEGQTLEL
+361 MYEEGQTLEL

-378 SFFSTR
+378 SYFSSR
-384 RSQWKRQKELL
+384 ISQWNRQENLL
-395 EKWLDATVKTRES
+395 DKWLDADAKTRED
-408 MYFNGE
+408 MFWNGE
-414 ADFLKTKFSYNE
+414 LEFLRTKFSYNE
-426 DSRPKNSIFTF
+426 SSHPKNSIFTF
-437 AALNYYI
+437 ASLNYYRS
-444 FDASNSI
+444 DARDT
-451 ALLENDPDAYIQ
+451 LRRLEGSPDGYVK
-463 KALRWFGFDLD
+463 KALCWFGFNLSDA
-474 DTETVDENP
+474 VDESLCC
-483 RHQNAAIEQLQA
+483 QSDAIEQLQTF
-495 LLEETESKPLNSEN
+495 LEETASKPLNKES
-509 WADFREKFRTLYEKS
+509 WANFRQQFRLLHEAA
-524 GGATLCSGKANRKPG
+524 GGEVLCSGKKDRTPG
-539 TRVIVELLASYGY
+539 TQVIEELLPLYGY
-552 QVKTNA
+552 QVKTSNR
-558 KLKLKY
+558 LKF
-564 IVKEDTKK
+564 IVKEGT

>member
-14 VHSPPGSPR
+14 VHSPPGLPR

-97 VCSYQYMARRLQDKD
+97 VCSYQYMARRLQGKD

-182 VDLAENFPHWEIWP
+182 VDLAENFPYWEISP
-196 RFRYAKNDMISQM
+196 GFRYARNNMISQI
-209 YSNSTGLPKYAAFFE
+209 YSNYNGLLQRAPFFE
-224 VTGAEPDYSYLHP
+224 VMGAEPDYSYLHP
-237 RILADGQALWDDV
+237 RILADGQSLWDDV
-250 IEQHGAHRLHKAVV
+250 IEQYEAHSLRKAVV
-264 FVDSKKQGTDC
+264 FVDSKKHGKDC
-275 KNKLNQHGVSAAFIF
+275 KEKLNSHGISAAFIV
-290 SEASSGAYSM
+290 SESTSSRSYSM
-300 DELDKKVLEEIKAKS
+300 DELDKKVLEEIKTKNR
-315 HFESVSVLI
+315 FESVSVLI
-324 ATSILDNGTNLI
+324 ATSVLDNGTNLI
-336 DKEITH
+336 DKDITH

-361 MYDEGQTLEL
+361 MYEEGQTLEL

-378 SFFSTR
+378 SYFSSR
-384 RSQWKRQKELL
+384 ISQWNRQENLL
-395 EKWLDATVKTRES
+395 DKWLDADAKTRED
-408 MYFNGE
+408 MFWNGE
-414 ADFLKTKFSYNE
+414 LEFLRTKFSYNE
-426 DSRPKNSIFTF
+426 SSHPKNSIFTF
-437 AALNYYI
+437 ASLNYYRS
-444 FDASNSI
+444 DARDT
-451 ALLENDPDAYIQ
+451 LRRLEGSPDGYVK
-463 KALRWFGFDLD
+463 KALCWFGFNLSDA
-474 DTETVDENP
+474 VDESLCC
-483 RHQNAAIEQLQA
+483 QSDAIEQLQTF
-495 LLEETESKPLNSEN
+495 LEETASKPLNKEI
-509 WADFREKFRTLYEKS
+509 WANFRQQFRLLHEAA
-524 GGATLCSGKANRKPG
+524 GGEVLCSGKKDRTPG
-539 TRVIVELLASYGY
+539 TQVIEELLPLYGY
-552 QVKTNA
+552 QVKTSNR
-558 KLKLKY
+558 LKF
-564 IVKEDTKK
+564 IVKEGT